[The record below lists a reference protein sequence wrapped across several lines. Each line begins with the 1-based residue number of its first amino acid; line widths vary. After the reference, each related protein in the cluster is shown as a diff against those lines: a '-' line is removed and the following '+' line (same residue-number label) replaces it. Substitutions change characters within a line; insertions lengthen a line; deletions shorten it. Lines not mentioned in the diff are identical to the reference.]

1 MIPSVDLRAKRTPCH
16 RVDNLGAALGFVPG
30 ALWVKRDDLT
40 GLAGGGN
47 KARKLELLIAAA
59 LAAGADTVVT
69 GGAGQSNHVRMTAAA
84 AAMHDLAV
92 VAVLAGAEPT
102 RTEGNLVLDR
112 LLGAELVFTGGGFDG
127 DLDAA
132 ISAQAD
138 ALHGA
143 GRRPYAIPL
152 GGSSAL
158 GAAGYVEAA
167 DEIAEQAPVGAVVYV
182 AASTGGTH
190 AGLAAGFGDHERVR
204 GVDVAGMPEIASRVA
219 ALADEAA
226 KLAGRPA
233 LQGSPVI
240 VAGQIGEGYGA
251 PTEACRQAVTLAART
266 EGLVLDPVYSGKA
279 MAGLIAARQ
288 EGAVAADQPVVFLH
302 SGGLPAL
309 FAGPWPAWIT
319 GG

>member
-1 MIPSVDLRAKRTPCH
+1 LIASVDLRARRTPCH
-16 RVDNLGAALGFVPG
+16 RADRLGAALGFEPA

-59 LAAGADTVVT
+59 LSEGADVVVT

-84 AAMHDLAV
+84 AAMHGLEV
-92 VAVLAGAEPT
+92 VAVLAGTEPT
-102 RTEGNLVLDR
+102 RPEGNLVLDR
-112 LLGAELVFTGGGFDG
+112 LLGAELAFTGGDFDG
-127 DLDAA
+127 DLGAA
-132 ISAQAD
+132 ID
-138 ALHGA
+138 ARAEMLRHA

-167 DEIAEQAPVGAVVYV
+167 DEIAEQAPPGAVVYV

-190 AGLAAGFGDHERVR
+190 AGLAAGFGDHGRVC
-204 GVDVAGMPEIASRVA
+204 GVDVAGLPALADRVA

-226 KLAGRPA
+226 ALAGRPPP
-233 LQGSPVI
+233 QGLPMI
-240 VAGQIGEGYGA
+240 VAGQIGDGYGA
-251 PTEACRQAVTLAART
+251 PTEACREAVALAART

-279 MAGLIAARQ
+279 MAGLIADRRQ
-288 EGAVAADQPVVFLH
+288 GALAPDQPVVFLH
-302 SGGLPAL
+302 TGGMPAL
-309 FAGPWPAWIT
+309 FAGPWPAWLT
-319 GG
+319 SG

>member
-1 MIPSVDLRAKRTPCH
+1 LIASVDLRARRTPCH
-16 RVDNLGAALGFVPG
+16 RVDRLGAALGFEPA

-59 LAAGADTVVT
+59 LAEDADVVVT

-84 AAMHDLAV
+84 AAMHGLET
-92 VAVLAGAEPT
+92 VAVLAGTEPD
-102 RTEGNLVLDR
+102 RPEGNLVLDR
-112 LLGAELVFTGGGFDG
+112 LLGAELVFTSGDFDG

-132 ISAQAD
+132 IAARAEAVWRS
-138 ALHGA
+138 

-167 DEIAEQAPVGAVVYV
+167 DEIAEQAPPGAVVYV

-190 AGLAAGFGDHERVR
+190 AGLAAGFGDHGRVR
-204 GVDVAGMPEIASRVA
+204 GVDVAGMPDVADRVA
-219 ALADEAA
+219 SLAADAA
-226 KLAGRPA
+226 ALAGRPA
-233 LQGSPVI
+233 PLGYPVI
-240 VAGQIGEGYGA
+240 VAGQIGDGYGA
-251 PTEACRQAVTLAART
+251 PTEACREAVALAART

-279 MAGLIAARQ
+279 MAGLIAARRQ
-288 EGAVAADQPVVFLH
+288 GALAAEEPVVFLH
-302 SGGLPAL
+302 TGGLPSL
-309 FAGPWPAWIT
+309 FAGPWPTWLAN
-319 GG
+319 G